1 MKKPLLYT
9 YVVLLFLTITTALVS
24 TSIEVSTLAVSLIMG
39 LSAIKFLLVAFQFME
54 LRKANSF
61 WKICLT
67 LVLALIIL
75 LVLLLFRIL
84 K

>member
-1 MKKPLLYT
+1 MKKSLLYT
-9 YVVLLFLTITTALVS
+9 YGVLLFLTITTALVS

-75 LVLLLFRIL
+75 LVLLLF
-84 K
+84 

>member
-75 LVLLLFRIL
+75 LVLLLF
-84 K
+84 

>member
-1 MKKPLLYT
+1 MKNSLLYT
-9 YVVLLFLTITTALVS
+9 YGVLLLLTITTALVS

-54 LRKANSF
+54 LRKANPF

-75 LVLLLFRIL
+75 LVLLLF
-84 K
+84 